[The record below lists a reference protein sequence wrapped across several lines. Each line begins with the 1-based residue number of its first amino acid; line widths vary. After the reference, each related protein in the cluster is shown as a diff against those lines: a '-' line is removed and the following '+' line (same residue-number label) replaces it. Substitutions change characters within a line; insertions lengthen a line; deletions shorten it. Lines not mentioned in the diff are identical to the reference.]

1 MGDTSAG
8 ANRGCQLDGPSVIMV
23 VGLTKP
29 ELRKYEGWRLDRI
42 AADRGRPW
50 TETLVDVVLAE
61 DGRAGKITF
70 SMSDANVAMQLA
82 QPWVTIGSDAE
93 GFDPATAKG
102 RTHPRAYG
110 TFARVLGKYVRD
122 DHVLTLEDGVRK
134 MTSAAAAR
142 LGLHDRGLL
151 RQGMFADV
159 AVFDAATIA
168 DRATYEQPHQL
179 AVGVDVV
186 LVNGV
191 AVWRNGA
198 ATGASP
204 GRALRGAGYA
214 P

>member
-1 MGDTSAG
+1 MD
-8 ANRGCQLDGPSVIMV
+8 L
-23 VGLTKP
+23 
-29 ELRKYEGWRLDRI
+29 
-42 AADRGRPW
+42 
-50 TETLVDVVLAE
+50 VLAE

-82 QPWVTIGSDAE
+82 QPWVIIGSDAE

-134 MTSAAAAR
+134 MTSATAAR
-142 LGLHDRGLL
+142 LRLYDRGLL

-159 AVFDAATIA
+159 VVFDPATIA

-204 GRALRGAGYA
+204 GRALRGAGYT